1 MPEPQTFDLA
11 LPSPGR
17 SIRESVCVP
26 SVIMNERAQ
35 TLESIAT
42 QYKHTHTLS
51 GPNAHTRLREDSVED
66 GREKSESL
74 LINRRSHCRGR
85 HHDKAVVIAYPFIH
99 PSTEHQ
105 VHDVSLQPS
114 CTVPSGYG
122 GGGRKGLVRKD
133 ASTRRCSSGLGLLS
147 IHTYLL
153 TYFDHRYHRH
163 FGIRVV

>member
-99 PSTEHQ
+99 PSSTRTRMCLFNHPARSP
-105 VHDVSLQPS
+105 VDM
-114 CTVPSGYG
+114 G